1 MPSRLMFRSFWIVFL
16 LLIFCTS
23 NAVHAQT
30 KVELKPGKPL
40 KVGRIKGEKPNQLDV
55 IKLDLLQLG
64 INEARL
70 FYEMELGKRSSLEF
84 GLGAIYKNGFW
95 YERGDR
101 PMLAYGGGIY
111 LAYRIY
117 MDKKRYFSEPKL
129 RSYFSPMLFYRYSQ
143 YQNEWIAYTTGNP
156 DSNDCELYSEKFHQV
171 GAIVRFG
178 WQTSRGRLVLDF
190 YSGLGFK
197 FIPSVR
203 RTHVVTPSTGVC
215 MVTDR
220 TEAVGLTE
228 KFYPTNVIIN
238 AGIKLG
244 LRRNNKERHYDDEA
258 PENPETDPETPP
270 KF

>member
-1 MPSRLMFRSFWIVFL
+1 MPRILLPYSRWMLQL
-16 LLIFCTS
+16 LLVLAPLVLFS
-23 NAVHAQT
+23 QER
-30 KVELKPGKPL
+30 VELKPGKAL
-40 KVGRIKGEKPNQLDV
+40 RVGRIKGEKPNQLDV

-70 FYEMELGKRSSLEF
+70 FYEMEIGKRSSLEF

-101 PMLAYGGGIY
+101 PMLAYGGGVY

-117 MDKKRYFSEPKL
+117 MDKKRYFSEPKV

-143 YQNEWIAYTTGNP
+143 YKNEWIAYTTSNP

-197 FIPSVR
+197 FIPSIR
-203 RTHVVTPSTGVC
+203 KTHVVTPSTPVC
-215 MVTDR
+215 VVTDR

-228 KFYPTNVIIN
+228 KFYPTNVILN
-238 AGIKLG
+238 AGIKIG
-244 LRRNNKERHYDDEA
+244 IRRNNKERHYEDAVPDQKEA
-258 PENPETDPETPP
+258 DPETPP
-270 KF
+270 QF